1 MVRRTDEIH
10 LNSDGAT
17 VAEPFLA
24 RLAPIMNFRD
34 QATTEL
40 TALVE
45 RLTAAAEAAARAAAA
60 DAEATAQPTIEGLQK
75 ERAAL
80 QRALQEEKHAR
91 QALEQTRAGLEK
103 ARAAVDKSRIALEKE
118 RDTLKTSLDAARA
131 DAVGTKRDLETKL
144 DTARAEVVGTK
155 RDLQGQLDA
164 ARAEAAGTKRELH
177 AQLEAARAEV
187 AGTKHDLEA
196 QLESARQEH
205 DAARAQLARTRADL
219 ESKIGEAQREAA
231 EATTRAKAWRLEQAH
246 GMRDQAITFVARSLD
261 RLLAVS
267 ESFAGV
273 STADDVLAAM
283 VAALSTEF
291 TRVALF
297 NVAGNRLEGVQ
308 NVGFAFP
315 TDLSHLVIPHQIDA
329 ALTRAIT
336 SGQIEILSADAL
348 AAADGT
354 AFGGTPKCALALPL
368 DMDGEPFA
376 VIYADDS
383 DQPNQAF
390 ANVELRRKFAALLRQ
405 QAVPLLMRLPTEMK
419 AAAEFREYAAR
430 LVAELENMY
439 AADVAARK
447 KGEEL
452 RRRLKDN
459 VECAR
464 GIYSQRVT
472 AEAPSA
478 VGLIEDELELVV
490 AAKRATAYGRDLSA
504 VLGGASEEPARRPQ
518 GARALVQP

>member
-1 MVRRTDEIH
+1 MFIVLLKFSGQKDRAAALMPAHKEWLQRGFD
-10 LNSDGAT
+10 DG
-17 VAEPFLA
+17 VFLLTGSIQPGLGGTIIVHGPSRADLDA
-24 RLAPIMNFRD
+24 RLADAQRD
-34 QATTEL
+34 A
-40 TALVE
+40 
-45 RLTAAAEAAARAAAA
+45 
-60 DAEATAQPTIEGLQK
+60 K
-75 ERAAL
+75 E
-80 QRALQEEKHAR
+80 
-91 QALEQTRAGLEK
+91 T
-103 ARAAVDKSRIALEKE
+103 
-118 RDTLKTSLDAARA
+118 
-131 DAVGTKRDLETKL
+131 
-144 DTARAEVVGTK
+144 TARAN
-155 RDLQGQLDA
+155 
-164 ARAEAAGTKRELH
+164 
-177 AQLEAARAEV
+177 
-187 AGTKHDLEA
+187 
-196 QLESARQEH
+196 
-205 DAARAQLARTRADL
+205 
-219 ESKIGEAQREAA
+219 
-231 EATTRAKAWRLEQAH
+231 AWRLEQALA
-246 GMRDQAITFVARSLD
+246 MRDQALIFVAHSLD

-273 STADDVLAAM
+273 STADDVLTAI

-308 NVGFAFP
+308 QVGFDFP
-315 TDLSHLVIPHQIDA
+315 DDPSHLVIPHPIDS

-348 AAADGT
+348 AAAAGS

-376 VIYADDS
+376 VNYADDAG
-383 DQPNQAF
+383 QPNQAF
-390 ANVELRRKFAALLRQ
+390 ANVELRKKFAALLRQ

-447 KGEEL
+447 KGDEL

-464 GIYSQRVT
+464 GIYAQRIA

-478 VGLIEDELELVV
+478 SGLIEDELALAV

-504 VLGGASEEPARRPQ
+504 VLGDAFEEPARRPRA
-518 GARALVQP
+518 ARALVQP

>member
-1 MVRRTDEIH
+1 
-10 LNSDGAT
+10 
-17 VAEPFLA
+17 
-24 RLAPIMNFRD
+24 MNFRD

-45 RLTAAAEAAARAAAA
+45 RLAAAADAAARAAAA
-60 DAEATAQPTIEGLQK
+60 EAQAAAQPTIDGLQK

-80 QRALQEEKHAR
+80 DRALQEEKRAK
-91 QALEQTRAGLEK
+91 QALEQARTGLEKTRAGLEK
-103 ARAAVDKSRIALEKE
+103 ARAALEKE
-118 RDTLKTSLDAARA
+118 RDALKTSLEAARA
-131 DAVGTKRDLETKL
+131 DAGETKRNLEAKLDASRAEAVATKRDLETKL
-144 DTARAEVVGTK
+144 EAVRTQAAGTK
-155 RDLQGQLDA
+155 QEFQAQLNA
-164 ARAEAAGTKRELH
+164 ARAEL
-177 AQLEAARAEV
+177 
-187 AGTKHDLEA
+187 AGTKHDLQAQVDAVHA
-196 QLESARQEH
+196 QL
-205 DAARAQLARTRADL
+205 DAARSEVETARMDAARTRADL
-219 ESKIGEAQREAA
+219 ESKIGDAEREAA
-231 EATTRAKAWRLEQAH
+231 EATARAKAWRLEQGHA
-246 GMRDQAITFVARSLD
+246 MRDQAITFVARSLD

-283 VAALSTEF
+283 VGALSTEF

-297 NVAGNRLEGVQ
+297 NVAGNQLENVQ
-308 NVGFAFP
+308 HVGFAFP
-315 TDLSHLVIPHQIDA
+315 ADSSHLVIPHQIDA

-348 AAADGT
+348 AQADGT

-447 KGEEL
+447 KGDDL

-464 GIYSQRVT
+464 GIYSQRVM

-478 VGLIEDELELVV
+478 VGLIEDELALVV
-490 AAKRATAYGRDLSA
+490 ASKRATAYGRDLSA
-504 VLGGASEEPARRPQ
+504 VLGGGSEEPARRPQ

>member
-1 MVRRTDEIH
+1 
-10 LNSDGAT
+10 
-17 VAEPFLA
+17 
-24 RLAPIMNFRD
+24 MNFRE

-45 RLTAAAEAAARAAAA
+45 RLTAAADAAAHAAAGAAAA
-60 DAEATAQPTIEGLQK
+60 KAQAAAQPTIDALQK
-75 ERAAL
+75 QQATTE
-80 QRALQEEKHAR
+80 RALQEEAR
-91 QALEQTRAGLEK
+91 AKQALEQGRAGLEK
-103 ARAAVDKSRIALEKE
+103 ARNALDKSRVALEKE
-118 RDTLKTSLDAARA
+118 RDTLKTSLEAARA
-131 DAVGTKRDLETKL
+131 EAAETKRHAQAT
-144 DTARAEVVGTK
+144 
-155 RDLQGQLDA
+155 LDA
-164 ARAEAAGTKRELH
+164 ARAEG
-177 AQLEAARAEV
+177 AESTRDLQ
-187 AGTKHDLEA
+187 AKLDASRGDSKALRLDLEA
-196 QLESARQEH
+196 K
-205 DAARAQLARTRADL
+205 LAD
-219 ESKIGEAQREAA
+219 AQRGAE
-231 EATTRAKAWRLEQAH
+231 EATAGVNAWRLEQAH
-246 GMRDQAITFVARSLD
+246 AMRDQAITFVARSLD

-273 STADDVLAAM
+273 STADDVLTAM

-308 NVGFAFP
+308 QVGFDFP
-315 TDLSHLVIPHQIDA
+315 DDPSHLVIPHQIDS

-336 SGQIEILSADAL
+336 SGQIEILPADAL
-348 AAADGT
+348 AAAAGT
-354 AFGGTPKCALALPL
+354 PFGGTPNCALALPL

-376 VIYADDS
+376 VIYADDA

-447 KGEEL
+447 KGDEL

-464 GIYSQRVT
+464 GIYSQRVA

-478 VGLIEDELELVV
+478 SGLIEDELALVV
-490 AAKRATAYGRDLSA
+490 TAKRATAYGRDLSA
-504 VLGGASEEPARRPQ
+504 VLGGGSEEPARRSQ
-518 GARALVQP
+518 GARAVVQP